1 MKKNQTEKNL
11 DEDVN
16 IRPNNNLLKTIQSM
30 ILIIVLIFIGII
42 LGYFTFFWLNEQNYK
57 TLKLET
63 IKIY

>member
-42 LGYFTFFWLNEQNYK
+42 RKAIIYS
-57 TLKLET
+57 LE
-63 IKIY
+63 